1 MKCICNVAQYK
12 AGKYVAADKEG
23 DLHKRIFVVIVV
35 GLRQSVPFLVQ
46 AIPSKVT
53 SSGQW
58 SCDKIVSNIE
68 NLGNVGFCVVDLLN
82 LLNAE
87 KFAFPE
93 FSYSELLY
101 RLGRFVQHL

>member
-12 AGKYVAADKEG
+12 AGKYVAADEEG
-23 DLHKRIFVVIVV
+23 DLYKRIFVVIVV

-46 AIPSKVT
+46 AIPKET
-53 SSGQW
+53 SSGQCL
-58 SCDKIVSNIE
+58 CDKIVSNIE

-87 KFAFPE
+87 KFVFPE
-93 FSYSELLY
+93 FSYSQGNIQLPCP
-101 RLGRFVQHL
+101 